1 MTTSTLYPLRFEPI
15 LKPTLWGGNKIC
27 AYKSMDTVNNTIG
40 ESWEISGVKNNVSV
54 VSNGH
59 LAGQTLN
66 QLIERYGEL
75 LVGESVYQ
83 RFGNEFPLLIKF
95 IDANAD
101 LSIQVHPNDEMARK
115 QHQSNGKT
123 EFWYIIDAAENA
135 FLYSGF
141 NKKITPDEV
150 KKHVQENTICS
161 VLNKESVQ
169 KDDAFYLPAGR
180 VHSIGAGLFIAEIQQ
195 TSDATYRLW
204 DYNRLDKDGKP
215 RELHLDLALDAIDY
229 KFYRQYKNAY
239 KPCIGRPVK
248 LQECSYFTT
257 NLIEAD
263 TFIKFDYKR
272 LDSFVI
278 WICLEGSALFSSA
291 KKHNQKIRQ
300 GETILF
306 PACNLP
312 TALIPETEKIRLLE
326 VYVGWS

>member
-27 AYKSMDTVNNTIG
+27 AYKSMDTVNDTIG

-195 TSDATYRLW
+195 TSDATYRLF
-204 DYNRLDKDGKP
+204 DYNRVDKNGNP
-215 RELHLDLALDAIDY
+215 RELHLDKALESIDY
-229 KFYRQYKNAY
+229 KIYRNYKTIYNRNRTC
-239 KPCIGRPVK
+239 KPIQLK
-248 LQECSYFTT
+248 ECGYFTI
-257 NLIEAD
+257 NLLTAD
-263 TFIKFDYKR
+263 TFVKFDYKG
-272 LDSFVI
+272 LDSFVAFM
-278 WICLEGSALFSSA
+278 CVEGSAVFTSQR
-291 KKHNQKIRQ
+291 KFNGKISK

-306 PACNLP
+306 PACDLP
-312 TALIPETEKIRLLE
+312 VALIPENDKVKLLE
-326 VYVGWS
+326 VYVK